1 MLCSVVSLFSSIS
14 KIFKS
19 LSKRSCGLSLKY
31 TFNLSKK
38 KHLLLTTL
46 PMPSTGKKIEKTEK
60 FHVIL

>member
-1 MLCSVVSLFSSIS
+1 MLCSVVSLFSSNP

-31 TFNLSKK
+31 TFNPSKK

-46 PMPSTGKKIEKTEK
+46 PMPSTGKKSEKTGK
-60 FHVIL
+60 FHLIL